1 MLTRTTNQM
10 SENGYSFINL
20 EYMEMM
26 ADGDNDMKQVMLDML
41 ITELPE
47 ELDKMVALCEAASWE
62 ELGSVSHKMKSTL
75 AFVGNDQMTNANK
88 DIETMAKEKSDPV
101 GINDRIK
108 IMVEYC
114 PKVLKELKRE
124 EQSM

>member
-26 ADGDNDMKQVMLDML
+26 ADGDKDMKQVMLEML

-88 DIETMAKEKSDPV
+88 DIETMAKDKSDPA
-101 GINDRIK
+101 GITERVK
-108 IMVEYC
+108 IMTEYC
-114 PKVLKELKRE
+114 PKVLEELKQE
-124 EQSM
+124 EKGI